1 MCCNFVMVW
10 HLLIRA
16 VVCSKHVV
24 HGIGLFGGCSLLF
37 FFLDLKHVV
46 NEGEADFNHRAVL
59 HACLEIVDFGTHCS
73 RDIISQEGG

>member
-37 FFLDLKHVV
+37 FFLDLKHIV
-46 NEGEADFNHRAVL
+46 NEKTFFDSLQKIPGV
-59 HACLEIVDFGTHCS
+59 
-73 RDIISQEGG
+73 